1 AMRMPLTTGL
11 LAHRETSRNIAAL
24 YPFIADG
31 GIGVPGAFIGV
42 DAYSGEPFSFDPWN
56 LYTAG
61 IISNPNGVIFGE
73 IGGGKSST
81 AKTMVLR
88 SLLFGRKAT
97 VASDPKGEWTPLTTA
112 VGGSAIRLAQGGVTR

>member
-1 AMRMPLTTGL
+1 MIKCSTLKSYPFPYTTL
-11 LAHRETSRNIAAL
+11 FRSL

-31 GIGVPGAFIGV
+31 GIGVPGAFIGT
-42 DAYSGEPFSFDPWN
+42 DAYSGEPFAFDPWN
-56 LYTAG
+56 LYSAG
-61 IISNPNGVIFGE
+61 VISNPNGVIFVE

-97 VASDPKGEWTPLTTA
+97 TASDPKGEWTPLTQA
-112 VGGSAIRLAQGGVTR
+112 VGG